1 MDNHAATLAQHLRLR
16 WPSQWR
22 VARNIVLSLL
32 GGFGWVVAAMGTS
45 DHLYSGFAGKVQWFT
60 KRFGWKELF
69 LLPLRKIISPLVL
82 PFLTPRHFKYCD
94 GLLPC
99 HFANYN
105 VTWSNERCVEVSLG
119 RWYLEQID
127 GPVLEIGHVLGHY
140 GMNEHTVLDKFEK
153 AKGVINEDITSWQTD
168 QRFALILSLSTF
180 EHIGFDDDAEGQS
193 EGKILTAIAACRA
206 LLQPAGRLVITVPL
220 GYNPHLDQL
229 IEKDALGQDRASF
242 MLRSG
247 AREWSE
253 VARHQAVGTPFGRP
267 WPYANALMVAEF
279 TASS

>member
-16 WPSQWR
+16 LPSQWR

-32 GGFGWVVAAMGTS
+32 GGFGWVVVAMGTS

-119 RWYLEQID
+119 RWYLEQVD

-153 AKGVINEDITSWQTD
+153 AKGVINEDIISWQTD
-168 QRFALILSLSTF
+168 LGLLSSSPSPPLST
-180 EHIGFDDDAEGQS
+180 
-193 EGKILTAIAACRA
+193 L
-206 LLQPAGRLVITVPL
+206 
-220 GYNPHLDQL
+220 
-229 IEKDALGQDRASF
+229 
-242 MLRSG
+242 
-247 AREWSE
+247 
-253 VARHQAVGTPFGRP
+253 
-267 WPYANALMVAEF
+267 ALMTMPRTNLRKKFSPALPLVGRCCNPLDAW
-279 TASS
+279 

>member
-1 MDNHAATLAQHLRLR
+1 
-16 WPSQWR
+16 
-22 VARNIVLSLL
+22 
-32 GGFGWVVAAMGTS
+32 MGTS

-153 AKGVINEDITSWQTD
+153 AKGVINEDIISWQTD
-168 QRFALILSLSTF
+168 LRFALILSLSTF
-180 EHIGFDDDAEGQS
+180 EHIGFDDDAADQS
-193 EGKILTAIAACRA
+193 AEKILTAIAACRG
-206 LLQPAGRLVITVPL
+206 LLKPTGRLVITVPL
-220 GYNPHLDQL
+220 GYNPHLDKL
-229 IEKDALGQDRASF
+229 IEKDALGQGRASF
-242 MLRSG
+242 MLRSS
-247 AREWSE
+247 AREWGE
-253 VARHQAVGTPFGRP
+253 VARHQVVGTPYGRP

>member
-1 MDNHAATLAQHLRLR
+1 LRLR
-16 WPSQWR
+16 SPSQWR
-22 VARNIVLSLL
+22 VACNIGLSLRD
-32 GGFGWVVAAMGTS
+32 GFGWVVAAMGTS
-45 DHLYSGFAGKVQWFT
+45 NHLYSGFAGKMQWFI
-60 KRFGWKELF
+60 KRFGWRELF
-69 LLPLRKIISPLVL
+69 LMPLRKIFSPVVL

-99 HFANYN
+99 HYANYN

-127 GPVLEIGHVLGHY
+127 GPILEVGNVLGHY
-140 GMNEHTVLDKFEK
+140 GMNGHTVVDKFERGE
-153 AKGVINEDITSWQTD
+153 GVINEDIAKWQTD

-180 EHIGFDDDAEGQS
+180 EHIGFDDDNKGQS
-193 EGKILTAIAACRA
+193 AENILSAIAACRA
-206 LLQPAGRLVITVPL
+206 LLQPAGRLVITLPL

-229 IEKDALGQDRASF
+229 IEKDDLGQDRASF
-242 MLRSG
+242 LLRSS